1 VTALSPEQ
9 IERYSRQLAIE
20 HIGEAGQHKLLAA
33 RVVVVGVGGL
43 GSPCAYYLAAAGVG
57 TVVLVD
63 SDAVELSN
71 LQRQILHATSD
82 LDRPKVLSAAQ
93 KLRDLNPDVG
103 LVTKA
108 ARVTRDNVQGLAKG
122 CDVVLDCSDNFGTK
136 YLLND
141 ACCLTGRALVHAGIS
156 GLAGQMMTIVPKV
169 GPCLRCAFPEPPP
182 PGTAPTPRQ
191 AGVLGA
197 IAGVMG
203 AMQAAEAVR
212 LLLGYGPDRRQVVA
226 YDGLTGQVS
235 TLPVDRDPECAACG
249 DNPTLADLALDYD
262 ALDPRR

>member
-1 VTALSPEQ
+1 MAALSPEQ
-9 IERYSRQLAIE
+9 IERYGRQIAIE
-20 HIGEAGQHKLLAA
+20 QIGEAGQQKLLAA
-33 RVVVVGVGGL
+33 RVLVVGVGGL

-63 SDAVELSN
+63 PDAVELSN
-71 LQRQILHATSD
+71 LQRQILHGTSD

-93 KLRDLNPDVG
+93 KLGDLNPDVA
-103 LVTKA
+103 LLTKA
-108 ARVTRDNVQGLAKG
+108 VRVTRDNVQGLADG
-122 CDVVLDCSDNFGTK
+122 CDVVLDCSDKFGTK

-141 ACCLTGRALVHAGIS
+141 ACCLAGRALVHAGIS
-156 GLAGQMMTIVPKV
+156 GLAGQMMAIVPEV

-182 PGTAPTPRQ
+182 PGTVPTPQQ

-197 IAGVMG
+197 VAGVMG

-212 LLLGYGPDRRQVVA
+212 LLLEYGPDRRQVVA

-235 TLPVDRDPECAACG
+235 TLPLDRDLGCPACG
-249 DNPTLADLALDYD
+249 DRPSIVDLDADYD
-262 ALDPRR
+262 ALDPR